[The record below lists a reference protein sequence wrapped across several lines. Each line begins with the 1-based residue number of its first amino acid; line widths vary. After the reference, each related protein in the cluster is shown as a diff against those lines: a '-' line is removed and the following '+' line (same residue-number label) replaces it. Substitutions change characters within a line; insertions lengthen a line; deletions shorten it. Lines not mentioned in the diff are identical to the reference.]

1 MRGKGD
7 RKGGEGGE
15 GRGRERG
22 WDRRERREGEERR
35 GGSRSS
41 FRIIFIPVS
50 GLGSSFTPRNQYGA
64 RDTHIHIYTYT
75 YLVIPLRVECCWSDV
90 CNIFLRIS

>member
-7 RKGGEGGE
+7 RKGEEGEEGR

-22 WDRRERREGEERR
+22 WDRRERDRRERREGEERR

-41 FRIIFIPVS
+41 FRIIFIQVS
-50 GLGSSFTPRNQYGA
+50 EFGSSFTPRNQYGA
-64 RDTHIHIYTYT
+64 SYTYTCTHIHT
-75 YLVIPLRVECCWSDV
+75 L
-90 CNIFLRIS
+90 